1 MDHTEIYALLF
12 TDTLTS
18 NLAINISGE
27 LVLPSMKVFGNYDN
41 FQILLV
47 ALAAYCIAICL
58 NYVLGILCFKVLS
71 PINSRDVENSKRVL
85 DKIKNSKAIYLLLI
99 LSAVPFFGK
108 FILVFLGFLRFRCS
122 HTLLLG
128 GIMKL
133 LYLSYYIF
141 S

>member
-1 MDHTEIYALLF
+1 MNHTEISALLF

-18 NLAINISGE
+18 NLAINISTE
-27 LVLPSMKVFGNYDN
+27 LVLPSMKIFGNYHN

-47 ALAAYCIAICL
+47 TFAAYCIAICL

-71 PINSRDVENSKRVL
+71 PINSRNVEHSKMVL
-85 DKIKNSKAIYLLLI
+85 DKFKNSKAIYLLLI

-108 FILVFLGFLRFRCS
+108 FIVVFLGFLRLRFS
-122 HTLLLG
+122 YTLLLG
-128 GIMKL
+128 GAMKL

>member
-18 NLAINISGE
+18 NLAINISTE
-27 LVLPSMKVFGNYDN
+27 LVLPAMKIFGNYSN

-47 ALAAYCIAICL
+47 TLAAYCTAICF
-58 NYVLGILCFKVLS
+58 NYVLGVLCFKVLA
-71 PINSRDVENSKRVL
+71 PINSRDVEHSRMVL
-85 DKIKNSKAIYLLLI
+85 DKLRNSKIIYLLLM
-99 LSAVPFFGK
+99 LSVVPFFGK
-108 FILVFLGFLRFRCS
+108 FIVVFLGFLRLRFS

-128 GIMKL
+128 GVMKL

>member
-1 MDHTEIYALLF
+1 MNHTEIYALLF

-18 NLAINISGE
+18 NLAINISTE
-27 LVLPSMKVFGNYDN
+27 LVLPSMKIFGNYHN

-47 ALAAYCIAICL
+47 TFAAYCIAICL

-71 PINSRDVENSKRVL
+71 PINSRDVEHSKMVL
-85 DKIKNSKAIYLLLI
+85 DKFKNSKAIYLLLI

-108 FILVFLGFLRFRCS
+108 FIVVFLGFLRLRFS
-122 HTLLLG
+122 YTLLLCG
-128 GIMKL
+128 VMKL

>member
-1 MDHTEIYALLF
+1 MNHTEIYALLF

-18 NLAINISGE
+18 NLAINISTE
-27 LVLPSMKVFGNYDN
+27 LVLPSMKIFGNYNN

-47 ALAAYCIAICL
+47 TLAAYCVAICL

-71 PINSRDVENSKRVL
+71 PINSRDVEHSKMVL
-85 DKIKNSKAIYLLLI
+85 DRFKNSQAIYLLLM

-108 FILVFLGFLRFRCS
+108 FIVVFLGFLRLRFA

-128 GIMKL
+128 GGVKL

-141 S
+141 L

>member
-1 MDHTEIYALLF
+1 MNHTEIYALLF

-18 NLAINISGE
+18 NLAINISTE
-27 LVLPSMKVFGNYDN
+27 LVLPSMKIFGNYHN

-47 ALAAYCIAICL
+47 TFAAYCIAICL

-71 PINSRDVENSKRVL
+71 PINSRNVEHSKMVL
-85 DKIKNSKAIYLLLI
+85 DKFKNSKAIYLLLI

-108 FILVFLGFLRFRCS
+108 FIVVFLGFLRLRFS
-122 HTLLLG
+122 YTLLLG
-128 GIMKL
+128 GAMKL